1 MENRATECYE
11 HQILGS
17 IIVEKIVGIKKIY
30 TLKISGNEH
39 RYGPFFRCDQEDET
53 DRQEVPQE
61 GWLAGEGAVGV
72 EYVLILR

>member
-1 MENRATECYE
+1 MRSITIAKTSIFKAYG
-11 HQILGS
+11 HGYGS
-17 IIVEKIVGIKKIY
+17 
-30 TLKISGNEH
+30 
-39 RYGPFFRCDQEDET
+39 FFCGDQEDET